1 MEELEDYS
9 GRLRPDLDM
18 RDFSKDALVRLWRA
32 SGKLYVGLDGLW
44 FNLIREKFG
53 EQKAREL
60 SRENW
65 QRETPLEVRRH
76 REAMNIWGEDVE
88 GYLKYLQVDIGAGGI
103 WPDFRCEM
111 TGENRGILTI
121 KRCLSLEYFERHGD
135 IALQKH
141 ACEVLDGEGF
151 QWAAHLFHPR
161 MKAVPLRLPPR
172 NRAGEIA
179 CQWEFRI
186 EA

>member
-1 MEELEDYS
+1 MEELQDYS

-18 RDFSKDALVRLWRA
+18 RDFSKDALVRLWQA

-44 FNLIREKFG
+44 FNLIREQFG

-65 QRETPLEVRRH
+65 KRETPLEVRRH

-88 GYLKYLQVDIGAGGI
+88 SYLKYLQVDIGAGGI

-135 IALQKH
+135 ITLQKH
-141 ACEVLDGEGF
+141 ACEVLDAEGF

-161 MKAVPLRLPPR
+161 MKAVPLKLPPR
-172 NRAGEIA
+172 KHTGEIA